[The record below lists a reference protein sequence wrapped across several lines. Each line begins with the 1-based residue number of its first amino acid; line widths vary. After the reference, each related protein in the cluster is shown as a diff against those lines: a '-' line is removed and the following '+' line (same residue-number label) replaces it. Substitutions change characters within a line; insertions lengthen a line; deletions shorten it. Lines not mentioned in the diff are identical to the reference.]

1 MKINKYIERYTYKY
15 KIPFIYFQRH
25 HKKKRKSVRNMRRID
40 ILAQPKS
47 MKHELQHKRHLSN
60 VSVIIFRFYCF

>member
-1 MKINKYIERYTYKY
+1 
-15 KIPFIYFQRH
+15 
-25 HKKKRKSVRNMRRID
+25 MRRID

-60 VSVIIFRFYCF
+60 VSFIIFRFYYFFKNYSTIY